1 MSNFIIDCINGDAL
15 MSDVND
21 YIDHWHDSDTS
32 LPLHDFLGMTKKEY
46 MLFVEDE
53 NYLGSII
60 TAHKSNKNVES
71 IIRDEIAIAARSDD
85 AAKSKKLQ
93 KWLESEGL

>member
-1 MSNFIIDCINGDAL
+1 MSDFIIDCINGDAL
-15 MSDVND
+15 MSDIND
-21 YIDHWHDSDTS
+21 YIDNWHESDSS
-32 LPLHDFLGMTKKEY
+32 LPLHEFLGMSNKEY
-46 MLFVEDE
+46 TLFIEDE

-60 TAHKSNKNVES
+60 TAHKFDKNVES

-85 AAKSKKLQ
+85 PAKSKKLQ

>member
-21 YIDHWHDSDTS
+21 YIDKWHENDTG
-32 LPLHDFLGMTKKEY
+32 LPLHEFLGMRKKEY
-46 MLFVEDE
+46 ILFIEDE

-60 TAHKSNKNVES
+60 RAHKSDKNIES
-71 IIRDEIAIAARSDD
+71 IIQDEIAIAAGSDD
-85 AAKSKKLQ
+85 ATKYGKLQ

>member
-15 MSDVND
+15 MEDVND
-21 YIDHWHDSDTS
+21 YIDKWHDGDSS
-32 LPLHDFLGMTKKEY
+32 LSLHEFLGMTDKEY

-60 TAHKSNKNVES
+60 TAHRYNKNVAS
-71 IIRDEIAIAARSDD
+71 IIQDEIAIAARSDN
-85 AAKSKKLQ
+85 ANNTIKLQ

>member
-21 YIDHWHDSDTS
+21 YIDKWHENDTG
-32 LPLHDFLGMTKKEY
+32 LPLHEFLGMHKNEY
-46 MLFVEDE
+46 ILFIEDE

-60 TAHKSNKNVES
+60 RAHKSDKNIGS
-71 IIRDEIAIAARSDD
+71 II
-85 AAKSKKLQ
+85 
-93 KWLESEGL
+93 

>member
-15 MSDVND
+15 LSDVND
-21 YIDHWHDSDTS
+21 YIDKWHENDTG
-32 LPLHDFLGMTKKEY
+32 LPLHEFLGMRKKEY
-46 MLFVEDE
+46 ILFIEDE

-60 TAHKSNKNVES
+60 RAHKSDKNIES
-71 IIRDEIAIAARSDD
+71 IIQDEIAIAARSDD
-85 AAKSKKLQ
+85 TIKYGKLQ